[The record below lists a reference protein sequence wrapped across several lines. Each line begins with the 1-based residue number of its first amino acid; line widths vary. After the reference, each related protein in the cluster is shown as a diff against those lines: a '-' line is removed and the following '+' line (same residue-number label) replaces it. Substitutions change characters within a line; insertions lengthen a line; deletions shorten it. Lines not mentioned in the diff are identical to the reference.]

1 MSNEKAVR
9 SSSQQHEKHYVK
21 REKRQQKSVNIESQ
35 AQGSVDSSGV
45 KPAESNRAADGEEVL
60 AEIPFNGFD
69 DQPLAKWFEEIQA
82 PTSIDGLRVSPACSP
97 KRCAETRE
105 KQDMPMQTPV
115 NGTPATQIE
124 TQSLPFVK
132 NTLLWS
138 TIEAMDIFRRIPQKP
153 HFTPLEHSKESSREG
168 QAIGYMVTFL
178 SIVERTS
185 RLHYD
190 DPRSTFEE
198 IMETLTDLETHGF
211 NVQAVRDR
219 LTELLSMKDKQEKL
233 GSQVAD
239 IDSQIITHNMDKER
253 IDGEIKEINKQIAEL
268 QDKLSVATSRKEAKD
283 REIDG
288 LRSKLMGIQ
297 AGTMKAHTEFVSLAS
312 KPL

>member
-1 MSNEKAVR
+1 
-9 SSSQQHEKHYVK
+9 
-21 REKRQQKSVNIESQ
+21 
-35 AQGSVDSSGV
+35 
-45 KPAESNRAADGEEVL
+45 
-60 AEIPFNGFD
+60 
-69 DQPLAKWFEEIQA
+69 
-82 PTSIDGLRVSPACSP
+82 
-97 KRCAETRE
+97 
-105 KQDMPMQTPV
+105 MPMQTPV
-115 NGTPATQIE
+115 NGTPATQVE

-233 GSQVAD
+233 VSQVAD

-253 IDGEIKEINKQIAEL
+253 FDGEIKEINKQIAEL
-268 QDKLSVATSRKEAKD
+268 QDKLSLATSRKEAKD
-283 REIDG
+283 CEIDG

-297 AGTMKAHTEFVSLAS
+297 AGTKKAHTEFVSLAS

>member
-1 MSNEKAVR
+1 
-9 SSSQQHEKHYVK
+9 
-21 REKRQQKSVNIESQ
+21 
-35 AQGSVDSSGV
+35 
-45 KPAESNRAADGEEVL
+45 
-60 AEIPFNGFD
+60 
-69 DQPLAKWFEEIQA
+69 
-82 PTSIDGLRVSPACSP
+82 
-97 KRCAETRE
+97 
-105 KQDMPMQTPV
+105 MPMQTPV
-115 NGTPATQIE
+115 NGTPAAQIE

-219 LTELLSMKDKQEKL
+219 VTELLSMKDKQEKL